1 MEDCIEKI
9 SRRVFATEKM
19 RKIHFIIFVN
29 LLLTFN
35 GKYFILDL

>member
-19 RKIHFIIFVN
+19 RKIHFIILN
-29 LLLTFN
+29 LLLTFK